1 MQLIT
6 SITSKSK
13 QRLTLVL
20 ENNETVDFFLF
31 YSPRQECWFF
41 DFTYKDLTVNGLSVV
56 ITPNALRQFRN
67 QIPFGIAFAANSFV
81 EPFSIDDFSSGRV
94 NMFVL
99 NQDEVEQAELEIY
112 NA

>member
-13 QRLTLVL
+13 QRMTLVL
-20 ENNETVDFFLF
+20 ENNETVDFLLY
-31 YSPRQECWFF
+31 YSIRQQNWFF
-41 DFTYKDLTVNGLSVV
+41 DFTYKNLTVNGSTVV
-56 ITPNALRQFRN
+56 LTPNALRQYRK
-67 QIPFGIAFAANSFV
+67 QIPFGIAFAATSFV

-99 NQDEVEQAELEIY
+99 NANEVEQAESEIY

>member
-13 QRLTLVL
+13 QRMTLVL
-20 ENNETVDFFLF
+20 ENNETVDFFLY
-31 YSPRQECWFF
+31 YSARQQSWFF
-41 DFTYKDLTVNGLSVV
+41 DFTYNNLTVNGSTVV
-56 ITPNALRQFRN
+56 LTPNALRQYRN
-67 QIPFGIAFAANSFV
+67 QIPFGIGFAATSFV

-99 NQDEVEQAELEIY
+99 NSEDIEQAELEIY